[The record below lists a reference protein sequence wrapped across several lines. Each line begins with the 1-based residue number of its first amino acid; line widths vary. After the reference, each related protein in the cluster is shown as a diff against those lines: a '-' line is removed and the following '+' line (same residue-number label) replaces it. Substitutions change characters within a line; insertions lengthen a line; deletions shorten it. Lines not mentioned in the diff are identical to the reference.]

1 MGWCVLFTGR
11 SGVSGVCGFMIEFDC
26 PHCGNHLLHQEAFAG
41 RDGWCRIC
49 KGIISI
55 PQPGQPSPVINL
67 NLEQRYA
74 RLERLFKHAV
84 SIVDEHRQLQARL
97 QEGGNGL
104 AEEVR
109 LRTEAQQTSVSLNL
123 QLEAATT
130 SLHSVEAECETLRE
144 RVTALESDR
153 DALQEQLDAQVLER
167 STLEVTLAEVQPL
180 ADRVPELEESLTEAR
195 DEIGRREHENDELL
209 ERVLDVEQKLETAG
223 EMAEQ
228 AIVERAAERD
238 AYEKR
243 LDGLRG
249 ELCASE
255 DESAALKEQLATAAA
270 EESRL
275 TLELE
280 ETQEAMATESER
292 FETEIDRLTEL
303 HEAEITLRED
313 VAEELA
319 RALPIAD
326 RVPVLEEELAS
337 ARADINA
344 GEARHDVL
352 LQQVADTECALDL
365 AGERAREARVAWE
378 SSRQQLLDEI
388 ESFRTGQRAAEEET
402 AAVRAKAREAA
413 AELQAQL
420 DTMQADLL
428 NETRLRIASD
438 ESERRLERRIAEANS
453 ARDDA
458 LSRRDQV
465 SRQLEAKIEEYEAVR
480 AEAASLR
487 TRVSESEALGHTMQ
501 LRLTE
506 ARTERDNAIESRE
519 KLASKLNDATG
530 SLESAQRVSAQLR
543 SRITEL
549 EHTIAAR
556 DESLT
561 KANAQPTDIEI
572 AALNAEVEH
581 LHNKVADLEQALS
594 ASAREKSR
602 LEQRL
607 VGAENRAAFSELEG
621 VGYRSKF
628 SSMAKQFFEQEVAR
642 QSDAHALPLFDEAE
656 VIDPDREGANILDAV
671 TQLRP

>member
-1 MGWCVLFTGR
+1 
-11 SGVSGVCGFMIEFDC
+11 MIEFDC

-55 PQPGQPSPVINL
+55 PQPGQPSPVLNL

-123 QLEAATT
+123 QLEAATA
-130 SLHSVEAECETLRE
+130 SLQSVEAECATLRGRVAAVETE
-144 RVTALESDR
+144 RDS
-153 DALQEQLDAQVLER
+153 LQEKLDAQVLER
-167 STLEVTLAEVQPL
+167 STLEVTLAEVQTL
-180 ADRVPELEESLTEAR
+180 ADRLPEMEVALTEAC
-195 DEIGRREHENDELL
+195 DEISRRENENDELL
-209 ERVLDVEQKLETAG
+209 ERVLDVEQKLDTAG
-223 EMAEQ
+223 EMSEQ
-228 AIVERAAERD
+228 AIAERAAERD

-270 EESRL
+270 EKSRL
-275 TLELE
+275 TSELE
-280 ETQEAMATESER
+280 EMQEAMAAETER

-303 HEAEITLRED
+303 CEAEVTLRED
-313 VAEELA
+313 VADELA

-326 RVPVLEEELAS
+326 RVPVLEEDLAH
-337 ARADINA
+337 ARAESKTA
-344 GEARHDVL
+344 QERQEVL
-352 LQQVADTECALDL
+352 LQQVADTERALDL
-365 AGERAREARVAWE
+365 AGERAADARATWDTQ
-378 SSRQQLLDEI
+378 RQNLLDEI
-388 ESFRTGQRAAEEET
+388 ESFRTGQRVAEEET
-402 AAVRAKAREAA
+402 ASVRAKAREAA

-420 DTMQADLL
+420 DTMQAELL

-453 ARDDA
+453 TRDDA

-465 SRQLEAKIEEYEAVR
+465 SRQLEAKIEEYEAAR

-487 TRVSESEALGHTMQ
+487 TRVSEAEAMGHTMQ

-519 KLASKLNDATG
+519 KLAGKLDDATG

-572 AALNAEVEH
+572 AALNAELEH
-581 LHNKVADLEQALS
+581 LQNKVADLEQALS

-607 VGAENRAAFSELEG
+607 VGMENRAAFSEMDG

-642 QSDAHALPLFDEAE
+642 QSDAHALPEFDEANE
-656 VIDPDREGANILDAV
+656 NSPALDASDILDAV
-671 TQLRP
+671 THLRR

>member
-1 MGWCVLFTGR
+1 
-11 SGVSGVCGFMIEFDC
+11 MIEFDC
-26 PHCGNHLLHQEAFAG
+26 PHCGNHLVHQDAFAG

-49 KGIISI
+49 KGIIAI
-55 PQPGQPSPVINL
+55 PQPGHPSPVVNL
-67 NLEQRYA
+67 TLEQRYA

-109 LRTEAQQTSVSLNL
+109 LRTEAQRTSDSLNI
-123 QLEAATT
+123 QLEAATAAQR
-130 SLHSVEAECETLRE
+130 SAQDECDQLRE
-144 RVTALESDR
+144 RVSALESDR
-153 DALQEQLDAQVLER
+153 AALQEELDAQVLEH
-167 STLEVTLAEVQPL
+167 STLEVNLAEAQPL
-180 ADRVPELEESLTEAR
+180 ADRVPELEESLSEAR

-209 ERVLDVEQKLETAG
+209 ERVLDVEQKLETAA
-223 EMAEQ
+223 EMAEY
-228 AIVERAAERD
+228 AVVERATERD
-238 AYEKR
+238 AYEQR
-243 LDGLRG
+243 LDSLRG

-255 DESAALKEQLATAAA
+255 DESAALKERLATAAA
-270 EESRL
+270 EQSRL

-280 ETQEAMATESER
+280 ETQEAMATESEGL
-292 FETEIDRLTEL
+292 ETELDRLTEL
-303 HEAEITLRED
+303 YEAEVTLRED
-313 VAEELA
+313 VADQLA

-337 ARADINA
+337 AREEIKTSK
-344 GEARHDVL
+344 ARHEVL
-352 LQQVADTECALDL
+352 LQQVADAECALDL
-365 AGERAREARVAWE
+365 AGKRAREARAAWE
-378 SSRQQLLDEI
+378 TSRQQLLDEI
-388 ESFRTGQRAAEEET
+388 ESFRAGQRAAEEET
-402 AAVRAKAREAA
+402 ASVRAKAREAA
-413 AELQAQL
+413 ADLQTQL
-420 DTMQADLL
+420 DAMQAELL

-465 SRQLEAKIEEYEAVR
+465 SRQLEAKIEEFEAVR
-480 AEAASLR
+480 GEAASLR
-487 TRVSESEALGHTMQ
+487 TRVSESEAAGHTMQ

-519 KLASKLNDATG
+519 KLAGKLNEATG
-530 SLESAQRVSAQLR
+530 ALESSQRVSAQLR

-561 KANAQPTDIEI
+561 KAQAQPTDIEI
-572 AALNAEVEH
+572 AALNAEIDH
-581 LHNKVADLEQALS
+581 LHTKVADLEQTLG
-594 ASAREKSR
+594 ASSREKSR

-642 QSDAHALPLFDEAE
+642 QSDAHALPLFQEADGMGPE
-656 VIDPDREGANILDAV
+656 LEDAAILDAV
-671 TQLRP
+671 TQLRE